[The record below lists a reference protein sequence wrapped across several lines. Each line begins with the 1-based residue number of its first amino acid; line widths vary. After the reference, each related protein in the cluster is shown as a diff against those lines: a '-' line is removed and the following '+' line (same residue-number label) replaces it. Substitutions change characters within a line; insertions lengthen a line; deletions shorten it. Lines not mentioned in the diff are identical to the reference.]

1 MKNIDIAKKNYE
13 RGLWSDDMLEALQAK
28 GKISKQEKD
37 AMKAQVAMEKAA
49 NKPNK
54 K

>member
-1 MKNIDIAKKNYE
+1 MKNIDIAKKNYSK
-13 RGLWSDDMLEALQAK
+13 GLWSDEMLEALEAK
-28 GKISKQEKD
+28 GKITKAEKES
-37 AMKAQVAMEKAA
+37 MKAQVAMEKAA